1 MSATGLPDAP
11 PASANANGAVVTGA
25 LGRVLLLCCMLAFA
39 TASFPPKTFAA
50 AADAPAKKP
59 PETTLPDPLG
69 RGTPYGTVFGFL
81 RASEKE
87 EYAVAVQYLDTK
99 SKAKQNEQLVRD
111 LKLVLNRG
119 LRIGLD
125 DVSRVPEGRLDD
137 GLSIYTEKVGTAV
150 VGNERLDI
158 ILHRTTKPDTPAIW
172 LFAPET
178 LLGVGGLAEH
188 LDLPWLEAIW
198 PERFRHIHF
207 MSRPLFALLNL
218 AIIVPLLLLASWL
231 LGRWLILLLRPAV
244 LRANREHGEEALIR
258 VRALVI
264 LLIFAILLRIVAME
278 ALTVSGRIVIA
289 TIANVLLIIAVTWI
303 LVRITKLATRWKI
316 LRLQRA
322 GQPSSIAAVELT
334 TWLIACIYVI
344 TGLFLIL
351 HSLGF
356 EVTAA
361 IAGLGVGGIAIAFA
375 AQKTLENLFGTVTI
389 VTDKPIRVGDYCQAG
404 TTEGIVESIGLR
416 STRIRTPDRALV
428 TIPNGQ
434 LATMTVG
441 NTSERDKFLFRHN
454 LRLHSQTTAD
464 QLRRVLAETKKT
476 LLAQQQIE
484 PISVRTRLTRF
495 SEYSI
500 DLDVFAYVLTRDSL
514 AFLEIQESLLLKI
527 MDVVEASGTSIAL
540 PYPTEMQAQPK
551 TSQPAAEKAQKS
563 A

>member
-1 MSATGLPDAP
+1 MSAPRLPP
-11 PASANANGAVVTGA
+11 IASGNTNGAVVACA
-25 LGRVLLLCCMLAFA
+25 LGRVLLLCCMLTLA
-39 TASFPPKTFAA
+39 TGALPPQTFAA
-50 AADAPAKKP
+50 AATDAPAKKP
-59 PETTLPDPLG
+59 PETALPDPLG
-69 RGTPYGTVFGFL
+69 RSTPYGTVFGFL
-81 RASEKE
+81 RAAEKE
-87 EYAVAVQYLDTK
+87 DYAVAAQYLDTK
-99 SKAKQNEQLVRD
+99 PKARQNEQLVRD

-125 DVSRVPEGRLDD
+125 DVSRAPEGRLDD
-137 GLSIYTEKVGTAV
+137 GLSVYTEKVGTAV
-150 VGNERLDI
+150 VGNEKLDV
-158 ILHRTTKPDTPAIW
+158 ILHRTTKPDAPSIW

-178 LLGVGGLAEH
+178 LLGVAGLAEH

-198 PERFRHIHF
+198 PERFRQIHF

-218 AIIVPLLLLASWL
+218 AVIVPLLFLASWL
-231 LGRWLILLLRPAV
+231 LGRWLIMLLRPAV
-244 LRANREHGEEALIR
+244 LRANQEHGEEALVR
-258 VRALVI
+258 VKALVV

-289 TIANVLLIIAVTWI
+289 TIANLLLIIAVTWL

-316 LRLQRA
+316 LRLQRS

-351 HSLGF
+351 QSLGF

-404 TTEGIVESIGLR
+404 TTEGTVESIGLR

-441 NTSERDKFLFRHN
+441 NTTERDKFLFRHN
-454 LRLHSQTTAD
+454 LRLHYETSAD

-476 LLAQQQIE
+476 LLGQPQIE

-495 SEYSI
+495 SDYSI
-500 DLDVFAYVLTRDSL
+500 DLEVFAYVLTRDSL

-527 MDVVEASGTSIAL
+527 MDVVEASGTSIAR
-540 PYPTEMQAQPK
+540 PYPTEMQAQLEA
-551 TSQPAAEKAQKS
+551 SQPAAEKAQKS